1 MNLAEL
7 NLNVRIYTPSKY
19 KFIAVKGKDSI
30 DLLDRLTTND
40 LKSLKSMEHAYSL
53 LVSPKGRMIEMLSV
67 LNLEGQI
74 ILGCSADSLNKVLEW
89 IDFYTFG
96 EEVEIILDQKDYQS
110 KIMIM
115 GENSISFINF
125 IFGIDMS
132 LSEGKSMFI
141 ALNKQHY
148 GRIKLLIVNKNY
160 FDFGHYEIYAS
171 REDVDYVLKLFKQ
184 NRRNFKKV
192 DNKFVDYLNDD
203 KFNNY
208 RIVNNLAGYPTEI
221 NENYNPLE
229 AGLKKYINFSKGCY
243 IGQEVIARLD
253 TYSKVK
259 NRLVLIKSD
268 TEVDSELI
276 NKDKHIGNI
285 TSYTSPD
292 FYNGDYKLAYI
303 RKSFIKDIESDF
315 NFINNTGS
323 EIKVYI

>member
-7 NLNVRIYTPSKY
+7 NSNVRIYTPSNY

-53 LVSPKGRMIEMLSV
+53 LVSPKGRMIEILSI
-67 LNLEGQI
+67 LNLEDQI
-74 ILGCSADSLNKVLEW
+74 ILGCSEESLDKVLEW

-96 EEVEIILDQKDYQS
+96 EEVEITFDEKDYQS

-115 GENSISFINF
+115 GENSIPFINS

-132 LSEGKSMFI
+132 LTEGKSMFI
-141 ALNKQHY
+141 ALNKELY
-148 GRIKLLIVNKNY
+148 GRIKLLVVNKNY

-171 REDVDYVLKLFKQ
+171 REDIDYVLKLLKK
-184 NRRNFKKV
+184 NNGNFE
-192 DNKFVDYLNDD
+192 FVDYLNDD
-203 KFNNY
+203 QFNNF

-229 AGLKKYINFSKGCY
+229 AGLKKYINFNKGCY

-268 TEVDSELI
+268 NEVNSELI

-285 TSYTSPD
+285 TSYTSSD

-303 RKSFIKDIESDF
+303 RKSFIKDSESDF
-315 NFINNTGS
+315 NFTNNTGS

>member
-184 NRRNFKKV
+184 NRHNF
-192 DNKFVDYLNDD
+192 KFVDYLNDD

-253 TYSKVK
+253 TYSKVRNK
-259 NRLVLIKSD
+259 LVLIKRD

-276 NKDKHIGNI
+276 NKDKLIGNI
-285 TSYTSPD
+285 TSYTSPN

>member
-19 KFIAVKGKDSI
+19 KFIVVKGKDNI

-53 LVSPKGRMIEMLSV
+53 LVSPKGRMIEMLSI

-74 ILGCSADSLNKVLEW
+74 ILGCSADSLNKVLDW

-96 EEVEIILDQKDYQS
+96 EEVEITLDQKEYQS

-141 ALNKQHY
+141 ALNKQLY

-171 REDVDYVLKLFKQ
+171 REDVDYILKLFKQ
-184 NRRNFKKV
+184 NRHNFKLV
-192 DNKFVDYLNDD
+192 EYLNDD
-203 KFNNY
+203 QFNNY

-221 NENYNPLE
+221 NENYNPL
-229 AGLKKYINFSKGCY
+229 Y
-243 IGQEVIARLD
+243 
-253 TYSKVK
+253 
-259 NRLVLIKSD
+259 
-268 TEVDSELI
+268 
-276 NKDKHIGNI
+276 
-285 TSYTSPD
+285 
-292 FYNGDYKLAYI
+292 
-303 RKSFIKDIESDF
+303 
-315 NFINNTGS
+315 
-323 EIKVYI
+323 

>member
-184 NRRNFKKV
+184 NRHNF
-192 DNKFVDYLNDD
+192 KFVDYLNVD

-243 IGQEVIARLD
+243 VGQEVIARLD

>member
-19 KFIAVKGKDSI
+19 KFITVKGKDNI

-53 LVSPKGRMIEMLSV
+53 LVSPKGRMIEMLSI

-74 ILGCSADSLNKVLEW
+74 ILGCSEDSLNKVLEW

-96 EEVEIILDQKDYQS
+96 EEVEITLDQKEYQS

-115 GENSISFINF
+115 GENSISFINS

-141 ALNKQHY
+141 ALNKQLY

-171 REDVDYVLKLFKQ
+171 REDIDYTLKLFKQ
-184 NRRNFKKV
+184 NRHNFKLV
-192 DNKFVDYLNDD
+192 EYINDD
-203 KFNNY
+203 QFNNY

-229 AGLKKYINFSKGCY
+229 AGLKKYINFNKGCY
-243 IGQEVIARLD
+243 VGQEVIARLD

-276 NKDKHIGNI
+276 NQDKHIGNI
-285 TSYTSPD
+285 TSYSSPD

-303 RKSFIKDIESDF
+303 RKSFIKDSESDF

-323 EIKVYI
+323 EIKVYL

>member
-141 ALNKQHY
+141 ALNKQYY

-171 REDVDYVLKLFKQ
+171 REDVDYVLELFKKS
-184 NRRNFKKV
+184 RHNF
-192 DNKFVDYLNDD
+192 KFVDYLNDD

-243 IGQEVIARLD
+243 VGQEVIARLD

>member
-1 MNLAEL
+1 
-7 NLNVRIYTPSKY
+7 
-19 KFIAVKGKDSI
+19 
-30 DLLDRLTTND
+30 
-40 LKSLKSMEHAYSL
+40 
-53 LVSPKGRMIEMLSV
+53 MIEMLSI

-74 ILGCSADSLNKVLEW
+74 ILGCSEDSLNKVLEW

-96 EEVEIILDQKDYQS
+96 EEVEITLDQKDYQS

-132 LSEGKSMFI
+132 LTEGKSMFI
-141 ALNKQHY
+141 ALNKQLY

-160 FDFGHYEIYAS
+160 FGFGHYEIYAS

-184 NRRNFKKV
+184 NRHNFKL
-192 DNKFVDYLNDD
+192 VDYLNDD
-203 KFNNY
+203 QFNNY

-229 AGLKKYINFSKGCY
+229 AGLKKYINFNKGCY

-276 NKDKHIGNI
+276 NQDKHIGNI
-285 TSYTSPD
+285 TSYSSPD

-303 RKSFIKDIESDF
+303 RKSFIKDSESDF

-323 EIKVYI
+323 EIKVYL

>member
-148 GRIKLLIVNKNY
+148 GRIKLLIVNKNF

-184 NRRNFKKV
+184 NRHNF
-192 DNKFVDYLNDD
+192 KFVDYLNDD

-243 IGQEVIARLD
+243 VGQEVIARLD

-285 TSYTSPD
+285 TSYTSPN

-323 EIKVYI
+323 KIKVFI

>member
-1 MNLAEL
+1 MILADI
-7 NLNVRIYTPSKY
+7 NANVRIHNPSNY

-53 LVSPKGRMIEMLSV
+53 LVSPKGRMIEILSI
-67 LNLEGQI
+67 LNLEDQI
-74 ILGCSADSLNKVLEW
+74 ILGCSSDSLDKVLEW

-96 EEVEIILDQKDYQS
+96 EEVEINLDEKDYQS

-115 GENSISFINF
+115 GESSIPFINS

-141 ALNKQHY
+141 ALNKPLY
-148 GRIKLLIVNKNY
+148 GRIKLLVVNKNY

-171 REDVDYVLKLFKQ
+171 KEDIDYVLKLLK
-184 NRRNFKKV
+184 NNNGNFE
-192 DNKFVDYLNDD
+192 FVDYLNDD
-203 KFNNY
+203 QFNNY

-229 AGLKKYINFSKGCY
+229 AGLKKYINFNKGCY

-268 TEVDSELI
+268 TEVNSELI
-276 NKDKHIGNI
+276 NEDKLIGNI
-285 TSYTSPD
+285 TSYTSSD

-303 RKSFIKDIESDF
+303 RKSFIKDSESDF
-315 NFINNTGS
+315 NFINNAGS

>member
-19 KFIAVKGKDSI
+19 KFITVKGKDSI

-171 REDVDYVLKLFKQ
+171 REDVDYVMKIFKR
-184 NRRNFKKV
+184 NRHNF
-192 DNKFVDYLNDD
+192 KFVDYLNDD

-229 AGLKKYINFSKGCY
+229 AGLGKYINFSKGCY

-259 NRLVLIKSD
+259 NRLVLIKSN

-303 RKSFIKDIESDF
+303 KKSFIKDIESDF

>member
-1 MNLAEL
+1 MILADI
-7 NLNVRIYTPSKY
+7 NANVRIHTPSNY

-53 LVSPKGRMIEMLSV
+53 LVSPKGRMIEILSI
-67 LNLEGQI
+67 LNLEDQI
-74 ILGCSADSLNKVLEW
+74 ILGCSADSLDKVLEW

-96 EEVEIILDQKDYQS
+96 EEVEITLDEKDYQS

-115 GENSISFINF
+115 GENSIPFINSV
-125 IFGIDMS
+125 FGIDMS

-141 ALNKQHY
+141 ALNKPLY
-148 GRIKLLIVNKNY
+148 GRIKLLVVNKNY

-171 REDVDYVLKLFKQ
+171 KEDIDYVLKLLKK
-184 NRRNFKKV
+184 NNGNFE
-192 DNKFVDYLNDD
+192 FVDYLNDD
-203 KFNNY
+203 QFNNY

-229 AGLKKYINFSKGCY
+229 AGLKKYINFNKGCY

-268 TEVDSELI
+268 TELNSELI
-276 NKDKHIGNI
+276 NEDKLIGNI
-285 TSYTSPD
+285 TSYTSSD

-303 RKSFIKDIESDF
+303 RKSFIKDSESDF
-315 NFINNTGS
+315 NFINNAGS

>member
-7 NLNVRIYTPSKY
+7 NSNVRIYTPSNY
-19 KFIAVKGKDSI
+19 KFISVKGKDSI

-53 LVSPKGRMIEMLSV
+53 LVSPKGRMIEILSI
-67 LNLEGQI
+67 LNLEDQI
-74 ILGCSADSLNKVLEW
+74 ILGCSAESLNKVLEW

-96 EEVEIILDQKDYQS
+96 EEVEINLDEKDYQS

-115 GENSISFINF
+115 GENSIPFINS

-132 LSEGKSMFI
+132 LTEGKSMFI
-141 ALNKQHY
+141 ALNKELY
-148 GRIKLLIVNKNY
+148 GRIKLLVVNKNY

-171 REDVDYVLKLFKQ
+171 KEDLDYVLKLFKK
-184 NRRNFKKV
+184 NNTNFKC
-192 DNKFVDYLNDD
+192 VDYLDD
-203 KFNNY
+203 DQLNNY

-229 AGLKKYINFSKGCY
+229 AGLKKYINFNKGCY

-259 NRLVLIKSD
+259 NKLVLIKS
-268 TEVDSELI
+268 EAKVNSELI
-276 NKDKHIGNI
+276 NDDKHIGNI

-303 RKSFIKDIESDF
+303 RKSFIKDSESDF

>member
-1 MNLAEL
+1 MILADI
-7 NLNVRIYTPSKY
+7 NANVRIHTPSNY

-53 LVSPKGRMIEMLSV
+53 LVSPKGRMIEILSI
-67 LNLEGQI
+67 LNLEDQI
-74 ILGCSADSLNKVLEW
+74 ILGCSSDSLDKVLEW

-96 EEVEIILDQKDYQS
+96 EEVEINLNEKDYQS

-115 GENSISFINF
+115 GESSIPFINS

-141 ALNKQHY
+141 ALNKPLY
-148 GRIKLLIVNKNY
+148 GRIKLLVVNKNY

-171 REDVDYVLKLFKQ
+171 KEDIDYVLKLLK
-184 NRRNFKKV
+184 NNNGNFE
-192 DNKFVDYLNDD
+192 FVDYLNDD
-203 KFNNY
+203 QFNNY

-229 AGLKKYINFSKGCY
+229 AGLKKYINFNKGCY

-268 TEVDSELI
+268 TEVNSELI
-276 NKDKHIGNI
+276 NEDKLIGNI
-285 TSYTSPD
+285 TSYTSSD

-303 RKSFIKDIESDF
+303 RKSFIKDSESDF
-315 NFINNTGS
+315 NFIDNAGS

>member
-19 KFIAVKGKDSI
+19 KFIAVKGKNSI

-96 EEVEIILDQKDYQS
+96 EEVEIILDQKAYQS

-184 NRRNFKKV
+184 NRDDF
-192 DNKFVDYLNDD
+192 KFVDYLNED

-253 TYSKVK
+253 TYSKVRNK
-259 NRLVLIKSD
+259 LVLIKSD

-276 NKDKHIGNI
+276 NKDKLIGNI
-285 TSYTSPD
+285 TSYTSPN

-323 EIKVYI
+323 KIKVYI

>member
-19 KFIAVKGKDSI
+19 KFIAVKGKDNI

-40 LKSLKSMEHAYSL
+40 LKSLNSMEHAYSL
-53 LVSPKGRMIEMLSV
+53 LVSPKGRMIEMLSI

-74 ILGCSADSLNKVLEW
+74 ILGCSENSLNKVLEW

-96 EEVEIILDQKDYQS
+96 EEVEITLDQKDYQS

-115 GENSISFINF
+115 GENSISFINT

-132 LSEGKSMFI
+132 LTEGKSMFI
-141 ALNKQHY
+141 ALNKQLY

-160 FDFGHYEIYAS
+160 FGFGHYEIYAS

-184 NRRNFKKV
+184 NRHNFKL
-192 DNKFVDYLNDD
+192 VDYLNDD
-203 KFNNY
+203 QFNNY

-229 AGLKKYINFSKGCY
+229 AGLKKYINFNKGCY
-243 IGQEVIARLD
+243 VGQEVIARLD
-253 TYSKVK
+253 TYSKFQ
-259 NRLVLIKSD
+259 NRVVIIKRD
-268 TEVDSELI
+268 TKVDSELI
-276 NKDKHIGNI
+276 NEDKHIGNI
-285 TSYTSPD
+285 TSYTSSD

-303 RKSFIKDIESDF
+303 RKSFIKDGESDF
-315 NFINNTGS
+315 NFTNNTGS
-323 EIKVYI
+323 EIKVFL

>member
-1 MNLAEL
+1 MNLSEL
-7 NLNVRIYTPSKY
+7 NLNVRIHTPSKY
-19 KFIAVKGKDSI
+19 KFIAVKGKDNI

-40 LKSLKSMEHAYSL
+40 LKSLKAMEHAYSL
-53 LVSPKGRMIEMLSV
+53 LVSPKGRMIEMLSI

-74 ILGCSADSLNKVLEW
+74 ILGCSEDSLNKVLEW

-96 EEVEIILDQKDYQS
+96 EEVEITLDQKDYQS

-115 GENSISFINF
+115 GENSISFINT

-132 LSEGKSMFI
+132 LTEGKSMFI
-141 ALNKQHY
+141 ALNKQLY

-160 FDFGHYEIYAS
+160 FGFGHYEIYAS

-184 NRRNFKKV
+184 NKHNFKL
-192 DNKFVDYLNDD
+192 VDYLNDD
-203 KFNNY
+203 QFNNY

-229 AGLKKYINFSKGCY
+229 AGLKKYINFNKGCY
-243 IGQEVIARLD
+243 VGQEVIARLD
-253 TYSKVK
+253 TYSKVQ

-268 TEVDSELI
+268 TKVDSELI
-276 NKDKHIGNI
+276 NEDKHIGNI
-285 TSYTSPD
+285 TSYTSSD

-303 RKSFIKDIESDF
+303 RKSFINDSESDF
-315 NFINNTGS
+315 NFTNNTGS

>member
-19 KFIAVKGKDSI
+19 KFITVKGKDSI

-125 IFGIDMS
+125 S
-132 LSEGKSMFI
+132 
-141 ALNKQHY
+141 
-148 GRIKLLIVNKNY
+148 Y
-160 FDFGHYEIYAS
+160 F
-171 REDVDYVLKLFKQ
+171 
-184 NRRNFKKV
+184 
-192 DNKFVDYLNDD
+192 
-203 KFNNY
+203 
-208 RIVNNLAGYPTEI
+208 
-221 NENYNPLE
+221 
-229 AGLKKYINFSKGCY
+229 FSQ
-243 IGQEVIARLD
+243 II
-253 TYSKVK
+253 
-259 NRLVLIKSD
+259 
-268 TEVDSELI
+268 
-276 NKDKHIGNI
+276 
-285 TSYTSPD
+285 
-292 FYNGDYKLAYI
+292 
-303 RKSFIKDIESDF
+303 
-315 NFINNTGS
+315 
-323 EIKVYI
+323 